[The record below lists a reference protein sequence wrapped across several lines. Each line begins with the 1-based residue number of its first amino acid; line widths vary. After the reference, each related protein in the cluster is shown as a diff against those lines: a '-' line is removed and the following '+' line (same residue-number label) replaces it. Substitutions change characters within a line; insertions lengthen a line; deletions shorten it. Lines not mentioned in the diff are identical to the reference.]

1 MPEPSIAI
9 NIFLFKINS
18 FENASAVN
26 IGENFLADWNNSS
39 KKNQG
44 FGQNFGDDSE
54 FQTKSGVD
62 DRDLNDSAAYQR
74 TKLPRAHFTKDW
86 EGIE

>member
-1 MPEPSIAI
+1 MMNSSSIAI

-26 IGENFLADWNNSS
+26 IGENFLCDWSNSS

-44 FGQNFGDDSE
+44 FGQNFGDESF
-54 FQTKSGVD
+54 FQSKSGVD
-62 DRDLNDSAAYQR
+62 DRDVFDSLAYQSSAGA
-74 TKLPRAHFTKDW
+74 PR
-86 EGIE
+86 IE

>member
-1 MPEPSIAI
+1 MTEPSIAI

-26 IGENFLADWNNSS
+26 IGENLLANWNNSS

-44 FGQNFGDDSE
+44 FGQNFGDRSE
-54 FQTKSGVD
+54 FATNSGVD
-62 DRDLNDSAAYQR
+62 DRDINDSNAYQQLNR
-74 TKLPRAHFTKDW
+74 PKPPQYRRD
-86 EGIE
+86 

>member
-1 MPEPSIAI
+1 MVKPSISI

-44 FGQNFGDDSE
+44 FGQNFGDESI
-54 FQTKSGVD
+54 FTSRSGVD
-62 DRDLNDSAAYQR
+62 DRDLWDSNTLQ
-74 TKLPRAHFTKDW
+74 KSKIPSLQL
-86 EGIE
+86 E